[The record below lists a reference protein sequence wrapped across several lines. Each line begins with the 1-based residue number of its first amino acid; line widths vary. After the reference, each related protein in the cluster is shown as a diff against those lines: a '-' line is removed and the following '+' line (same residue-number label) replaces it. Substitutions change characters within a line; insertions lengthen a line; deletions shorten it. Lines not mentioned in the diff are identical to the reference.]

1 MAVDRRGRS
10 VGSVA
15 VAAASLVVSLA
26 VRPPVLASQVSLH
39 AAFGA
44 RYNSTLV
51 HDSIVMPL
59 DVRPAIGP
67 ALALSADLPLAGPWQ
82 LELLA
87 DLGTSPLERHDADGS
102 TARITRLWTLGL
114 AVGLRRQL
122 HPWLDGRFAIGA
134 LSYLPAQSV
143 GLFSNG
149 SGGVIPYGSLAFD
162 AAPAPLARHHLA
174 LELAGDLH
182 KFLTPALRSAGF
194 TESRVVYRISAG
206 VRIDLMGNK

>member
-1 MAVDRRGRS
+1 MMRRAAI
-10 VGSVA
+10 VVA
-15 VAAASLVVSLA
+15 VSGLAACPAVLPAQVSFHASLS
-26 VRPPVLASQVSLH
+26 
-39 AAFGA
+39 A

-51 HDSIVMPL
+51 HDSIVTPL

-67 ALALSADLPLAGPWQ
+67 AVGVSADVPLSAPWQ

-102 TARITRLWTLGL
+102 TTEITRLWTLGL
-114 AVGLRRQL
+114 GVGLRRHL

-143 GLFSNG
+143 GLFSDG

-162 AAPAPLARHHLA
+162 AAPAALARHRLA
-174 LELAGDLH
+174 IEVAGDLH
-182 KFLTPALRSAGF
+182 KFLTPALRNAGF
-194 TESRVVYRISAG
+194 TDSRVVYRISAG
-206 VRIDLMGNK
+206 IRVDFLDGR

>member
-1 MAVDRRGRS
+1 MARAGLRAG
-10 VGSVA
+10 
-15 VAAASLVVSLA
+15 LVVCLFTCPPTLA
-26 VRPPVLASQVSLH
+26 AQLSLH
-39 AAFGA
+39 ASLGA
-44 RYNSTLV
+44 RYSSTLV
-51 HDSIVMPL
+51 HDSIVTSL
-59 DVRPAIGP
+59 DVRPAVGP
-67 ALALSADLPLAGPWQ
+67 ALAVSADLPLSGPWQ

-87 DLGTSPLERHDADGS
+87 DLGTSPLQRHDADGS
-102 TARITRLWTLGL
+102 TAEITRLWTLGL

-162 AAPAPLARHHLA
+162 AAPAVLARHRLA

-194 TESRVVYRISAG
+194 TDSRVVYRISAG
-206 VRIDLMGNK
+206 VRVDLMGAR

>member
-1 MAVDRRGRS
+1 MMRRAAI
-10 VGSVA
+10 VVA
-15 VAAASLVVSLA
+15 VGGLAACPAVLSAQVSFHASLS
-26 VRPPVLASQVSLH
+26 
-39 AAFGA
+39 A

-51 HDSIVMPL
+51 HDSIVTPL

-67 ALALSADLPLAGPWQ
+67 ALGVSADVPLSGPWQ

-102 TARITRLWTLGL
+102 TTEITRLWTLGL
-114 AVGLRRQL
+114 GVGLRRHL

-174 LELAGDLH
+174 LEVAGDLH
-182 KFLTPALRSAGF
+182 KFLTPALRNAGF
-194 TESRVVYRISAG
+194 TDSRVVYRISGG
-206 VRIDLMGNK
+206 VRVDLTGSR

>member
-1 MAVDRRGRS
+1 VFACP
-10 VGSVA
+10 A
-15 VAAASLVVSLA
+15 TLAA
-26 VRPPVLASQVSLH
+26 QVSLH
-39 AAFGA
+39 ASLGA
-44 RYNSTLV
+44 RYSSTLV

-67 ALALSADLPLAGPWQ
+67 ALAVSADLPLSGPWQ

-87 DLGTSPLERHDADGS
+87 DLGTSPLQRHDADGS
-102 TARITRLWTLGL
+102 TATITRLWTLGVG
-114 AVGLRRQL
+114 VGLRRQL
-122 HPWLDGRFAIGA
+122 HLWLDGRFAIGA

-162 AAPAPLARHHLA
+162 AAPAVLARHRVA

-182 KFLTPALRSAGF
+182 KFLTPALRNAGF
-194 TESRVVYRISAG
+194 TDSRVVYRVSAG
-206 VRIDLMGNK
+206 VRVELPGAR

>member
-1 MAVDRRGRS
+1 MS
-10 VGSVA
+10 LLVA
-15 VAAASLVVSLA
+15 CPPATAA
-26 VRPPVLASQVSLH
+26 QISLH
-39 AAFGA
+39 AALGA

-51 HDSIVMPL
+51 HDSIVTPL

-102 TARITRLWTLGL
+102 TTEITRLWTLGL
-114 AVGLRRQL
+114 GLGLRRHL
-122 HPWLDGRFAIGA
+122 HRWLDGRFAIGA
-134 LSYLPAQSV
+134 LRYLPAQSV
-143 GLFSNG
+143 GLFSDG

-162 AAPAPLARHHLA
+162 AAPAAWARHRLA

-182 KFLTPALRSAGF
+182 RFLTPALRSAGF
-194 TESRVVYRISAG
+194 TDSRVVYRISAG
-206 VRIDLMGNK
+206 VRVALTESR